1 MEPHAAPHP
10 APHATG
16 APSWAPSAPAEEA
29 SVPPWG
35 SLTRGTRAGAD
46 GQPEP
51 GASGTPYASDDD
63 EDDEYDERPSHPYTW
78 LQLIV
83 LALVAF
89 VLGFLIML
97 LGSKAAGGDDSA
109 AGPASTEVVAG
120 AAAVDLSPGLRV
132 L

>member
-1 MEPHAAPHP
+1 LPAAAAAP
-10 APHATG
+10 AWT
-16 APSWAPSAPAEEA
+16 PSAPAEEPA
-29 SVPPWG
+29 APPWG
-35 SLTRGTRAGAD
+35 ALSRSTRTD
-46 GQPEP
+46 GEERPEP
-51 GASGTPYASDDD
+51 GPSTTTYARHDDD

-109 AGPASTEVVAG
+109 AGPVATHMAA
-120 AAAVDLSPGLRV
+120 AAAVDLTTGPRAL
-132 L
+132 